1 MNTSTVISI
10 IGIIIAMII
19 LVKLVMNGV
28 NIFLIAFL
36 CTAVVALTGKINIYE
51 AYKEHYISGF
61 VGFLKANFFVFLTGT
76 LLGKAMEITNG
87 AKSISK
93 MLIKGLGAQKAL
105 IAIPLACGILGY
117 GGVSAFV
124 ISFAVFPIALQV
136 FHEADLPRRY
146 IPAALCFGCSTFAM
160 VAPGAPQIHNAIAAN
175 ALGTDIMAG
184 AVNGFISCGFM
195 LILGSI
201 WLYKM
206 IQKEKKKGA
215 HFIPKENDVF
225 EENPQEKLPNGF
237 IALIPLVVT
246 VLLINI
252 KSGGKNIVHLESGLF
267 IGTILTVLLMYKFI
281 NVKTLSNEVGVA
293 IKSSVFSIT
302 NTCAV
307 VGFGSVVKASVAF
320 PFVVNAMTNIPGPP
334 VAGVAVG
341 TMVIA
346 GICGSASGGLGI
358 ASPLLGP
365 VFMAKGIAATTIM
378 RIMAISSS
386 SLDSLPHNGYI
397 VTVTNGVCNETHKD
411 AYGAVFKLT
420 VIVPLLATVLA
431 VILFTIFPNLP

>member
-1 MNTSTVISI
+1 MDGETILSLL
-10 IGIIIAMII
+10 GIIAAMVL
-19 LVKLVMNGV
+19 LVVLVMRGV
-28 NIFLIAFL
+28 NIFLIAFI
-36 CTAVVALTGKINIYE
+36 CTAVVALTGKINLYE
-51 AYKEHYISGF
+51 AYKTNYMDGF

-76 LLGKAMEITNG
+76 LMGKAMEVTKG
-87 AKSISK
+87 AKSIAK
-93 MLIKGLGAQKAL
+93 MLIDGLGSDKAL

-136 FHEADLPRRY
+136 FHEADLPRKY

-160 VAPGAPQIHNAIAAN
+160 IAPGAPQIHNAIVAN
-175 ALGTDIMAG
+175 AMNTSIMAG
-184 AVNGFISCGFM
+184 AVNGFVTCFAM
-195 LILGSI
+195 LVIGCI
-201 WLYKM
+201 WLYRMVK
-206 IQKEKKKGA
+206 KEKQNGA
-215 HFIPKENDVF
+215 HFVAKEGDTF
-225 EENPQEKLPNGF
+225 SDSEEKLPKGML
-237 IALIPLVVT
+237 ALCPLIIT

-252 KSGGKNIVHLESGLF
+252 KRNGENIVHLETGLF
-267 IGTILTVLLMYKFI
+267 IGTLLTILLMHHFI
-281 NVKTLSNEVGVA
+281 QKEELIADIGVA
-293 IKSSVFSIT
+293 MKSSVVSIT

-307 VGFGSVVKASVAF
+307 VGFGGVVKAALAF
-320 PFVVNAMTNIPGPP
+320 PAVVNAMTNIPGP
-334 VAGVAVG
+334 ATSGVALG

-358 ASPLLGP
+358 AAPLLGP
-365 VFMAKGIAATTIM
+365 VFLAKGVGVGAIA

-431 VILFTIFPNLP
+431 VILFTLFPNLP

>member
-1 MNTSTVISI
+1 
-10 IGIIIAMII
+10 
-19 LVKLVMNGV
+19 
-28 NIFLIAFL
+28 
-36 CTAVVALTGKINIYE
+36 
-51 AYKEHYISGF
+51 
-61 VGFLKANFFVFLTGT
+61 
-76 LLGKAMEITNG
+76 
-87 AKSISK
+87 
-93 MLIKGLGAQKAL
+93 
-105 IAIPLACGILGY
+105 
-117 GGVSAFV
+117 
-124 ISFAVFPIALQV
+124 
-136 FHEADLPRRY
+136 
-146 IPAALCFGCSTFAM
+146 
-160 VAPGAPQIHNAIAAN
+160 
-175 ALGTDIMAG
+175 
-184 AVNGFISCGFM
+184 M

-307 VGFGSVVKASVAF
+307 VGFGSVVKAAVAF

-431 VILFTIFPNLP
+431 VILFTIFPNLS

>member
-1 MNTSTVISI
+1 MNISLI
-10 IGIIIAMII
+10 LSILGILGAMVLLVI
-19 LVKLVMNGV
+19 LVMRGV
-28 NIFLIAFL
+28 NIFLIAFI
-36 CTAVVALTGKINIYE
+36 CTAVVAVSGKLNLYDAYKINYME
-51 AYKEHYISGF
+51 GF
-61 VGFLKANFFVFLTGT
+61 VAFLKANFFVFLTGT
-76 LLGKAMEITNG
+76 LMGKAMEITKG
-87 AKSISK
+87 AKSIAK
-93 MLIKGLGAQKAL
+93 MLINSLGSDKAL

-136 FHEADLPRRY
+136 FFKADLPRKY

-160 VAPGAPQIHNAIAAN
+160 IAPGAPQIHNAIVAN

-184 AVNGFISCGFM
+184 AVNGFITCFFM
-195 LILGSI
+195 LVVGCV
-201 WLYKM
+201 WLYQMVK
-206 IQKEKKKGA
+206 KEKLKGA
-215 HFIPKENDVF
+215 HFIPKEGDIISEQ
-225 EENPQEKLPNGF
+225 EEETPKGI
-237 IALIPLVVT
+237 IALIPLIVT
-246 VLLINI
+246 VLLINTKI
-252 KSGGKNIVHLESGLF
+252 DGNNIVHLETGLF
-267 IGTILTVLLMYKFI
+267 IGTILTLILMSKFI
-281 NVKTLSNEVGVA
+281 KKEDLLPEIGIA

-307 VGFGSVVKASVAF
+307 VGFGSVVKGALAF
-320 PFVVNAMTNIPGPP
+320 PEIVNAMTNIPGPP
-334 VAGVAVG
+334 ILGAAIG

-358 ASPLLGP
+358 AAPLLGP
-365 VFMAKGIAATTIM
+365 VFLAKGVNIAALA

-420 VIVPLLATVLA
+420 VVLPFVATLLAV
-431 VILFTIFPNLP
+431 VLFTLFPNLP

>member
-1 MNTSTVISI
+1 MDMSTILSI
-10 IGIIIAMII
+10 LGILGAMVL
-19 LVKLVMNGV
+19 LVVLVMRGV
-28 NIFLIAFL
+28 NIFLIAFI
-36 CTAVVALTGKINIYE
+36 CTAVVAITGRINLYD
-51 AYKEHYISGF
+51 AYKVSYMDGF

-76 LLGKAMEITNG
+76 LMGKAMEVTKG
-87 AKSISK
+87 AKSIAK
-93 MLIKGLGAQKAL
+93 MLIKVVGSDKAL
-105 IAIPLACGILGY
+105 IAIPLACGVLGY

-160 VAPGAPQIHNAIAAN
+160 IAPGAPQIHNAIIAN

-184 AVNGFISCGFM
+184 AVNGFITCFFM
-195 LILGSI
+195 LVVGCI

-206 IQKEKKKGA
+206 VKKEKEKGL
-215 HFIPKENDVF
+215 HFVAKPGDVISEQEEDTPK
-225 EENPQEKLPNGF
+225 GM
-237 IALIPLVVT
+237 IALIPLIIT

-252 KSGGKNIVHLESGLF
+252 KIGGKNIVHLETGLF
-267 IGTILTVLLMYKFI
+267 VGTVLTMVLMHKYVNREEI
-281 NVKTLSNEVGVA
+281 TSDIGVA

-307 VGFGSVVKASVAF
+307 VGFGAVVKGALAF
-320 PFVVNAMTNIPGPP
+320 PMIVNAMTNIPGP
-334 VAGVAVG
+334 ATSGAALG
-341 TMVIA
+341 TMIIA

-358 ASPLLGP
+358 AAPLLGP
-365 VFMAKGIAATTIM
+365 VFLAKGVGINALA

-397 VTVTNGVCNETHKD
+397 VTVTNGVCNETHRN
-411 AYGAVFKLT
+411 AYGAIFKLT
-420 VIVPLLATVLA
+420 VVLPFIATILA
-431 VILFTIFPNLP
+431 VILFAVFPNWP